1 MAEETTHKVTRA
13 LFPGSFD
20 PFTAGH
26 LNILKRA
33 ISSDKISITLED
45 GILHAAMEQ
54 FHAAY
59 AKGVIAIAFDD
70 ETYATAKQLFPNG
83 AAQDGDGADKTVSD
97 PRRKHRSKTVAFCH
111 IERHNPHFQ
120 NHRYGVNTI
129 RKTDE
134 DFVKIQIG
142 RRICTTNA

>member
-54 FHAAY
+54 FHARSTFRVSVALLSS
-59 AKGVIAIAFDD
+59 AF
-70 ETYATAKQLFPNG
+70 TA
-83 AAQDGDGADKTVSD
+83 D
-97 PRRKHRSKTVAFCH
+97 
-111 IERHNPHFQ
+111 
-120 NHRYGVNTI
+120 
-129 RKTDE
+129 
-134 DFVKIQIG
+134 
-142 RRICTTNA
+142 